1 MLAINWVHDQLMV
14 GNKICLLF
22 FFFFFEKQTHT
33 HTREREREKKNP
45 TWFEVSAIIVCDFSN
60 ENIHH

>member
-22 FFFFFEKQTHT
+22 FFFFLRNKHTLTQGRGKEK
-33 HTREREREKKNP
+33 KKNP